1 MRPKSLVLLALALG
15 CGLVASIGISQV
27 LDGKNQTTVETVPI
41 YVALQNINLGD
52 PLDEG
57 MVSLQ
62 EWPKGKVPL
71 GAITKWEEIDE
82 RRPRTVIFEGEPLLD
97 GKFLPKGQTHDPIAG
112 IPTGMRLKTISV
124 DAQKSVAGLLSPGD
138 RVDLQLYVK
147 KNERESIT
155 DSFTKIIMQNVRV
168 YAVDQAIQRSADGA
182 ESRTVA
188 KTVSLIVTPQQANRI
203 TTAENLGSISLIPRH
218 PDDEVIVDDWEQS
231 IDDLLARS
239 DSNSREREQGGR
251 NSEPASSVTAG
262 LASVLQQNVAIE
274 TPAPFKMK
282 VIFPDEVQELEFD
295 AKTGEPVDVEGQN
308 DFGMAGAGG
317 VEENSTSSDDE
328 DEDLE
333 DDEFPI
339 ELEK

>member
-1 MRPKSLVLLALALG
+1 MRPKSLVLLGLALF
-15 CGLVASIGISQV
+15 CGLVASVGISQV
-27 LDGKNQTTVETVPI
+27 LDGKNQATVATVPI

-62 EWPKGKVPL
+62 EWPKDKVPV
-71 GAITKWEEIDE
+71 GAITKWEEIEE

-112 IPTGMRLKTISV
+112 IPSGMRLKTISV

-147 KNERESIT
+147 KNERESIA

-168 YAVDQAIQRSADGA
+168 YAVDQTIQRSADGA
-182 ESRTVA
+182 EARTVA

-203 TTAENLGSISLIPRH
+203 TTAENLGDISLIPRH
-218 PDDEVIVDDWEQS
+218 PDDEKIVDDWEQS

-239 DSNSREREQGGR
+239 DSNSREFEQGERTSQPEGGL
-251 NSEPASSVTAG
+251 AAG
-262 LASVLQQNVAIE
+262 LANALQQSMAVE
-274 TPAPFKMK
+274 TTPPFKMK
-282 VIFPDEVQELEFD
+282 VIFPDEVQELQFD
-295 AKTGEPVDVEGQN
+295 AETGEPLDAEGQD
-308 DFGMAGAGG
+308 DFGTAGA
-317 VEENSTSSDDE
+317 VDSMSSDDE
-328 DEDLE
+328 ETDLE

-339 ELEK
+339 ELKK

>member
-1 MRPKSLVLLALALG
+1 MRPKSLVLLGLALF
-15 CGLVASIGISQV
+15 CGLVASVGISQV
-27 LDGKNQTTVETVPI
+27 LDGKNQKAVATVPI

-62 EWPKGKVPL
+62 EWPKDKVPV
-71 GAITKWEEIDE
+71 GAITKWEEIEE

-147 KNERESIT
+147 KNDRESIT

-168 YAVDQAIQRSADGA
+168 YAVDQTIQRSADGA
-182 ESRTVA
+182 EARTVA

-203 TTAENLGSISLIPRH
+203 TTAENLGDISLIPRH
-218 PDDEVIVDDWEQS
+218 PDDEKIVDDWEQS

-239 DSNSREREQGGR
+239 DSNSREFEQGER
-251 NSEPASSVTAG
+251 TSQSEGGLVAG
-262 LASVLQQNVAIE
+262 LANALQQS
-274 TPAPFKMK
+274 
-282 VIFPDEVQELEFD
+282 
-295 AKTGEPVDVEGQN
+295 
-308 DFGMAGAGG
+308 MARRPL
-317 VEENSTSSDDE
+317 SR
-328 DEDLE
+328 
-333 DDEFPI
+333 
-339 ELEK
+339 

>member
-27 LDGKNQTTVETVPI
+27 LDGKNQKAVETVPI

-62 EWPKGKVPL
+62 EWPKDKVPL
-71 GAITKWEEIDE
+71 GAITKWEEIEE

-112 IPTGMRLKTISV
+112 IPSGMRLKTISV

-147 KNERESIT
+147 KNERESIAN
-155 DSFTKIIMQNVRV
+155 SFTKIIMQNVRV
-168 YAVDQAIQRSADGA
+168 YAVDQAIQRSADGTEA
-182 ESRTVA
+182 RTVA

-203 TTAENLGSISLIPRH
+203 TTAENLGDISLIPRH
-218 PDDEVIVDDWEQS
+218 PDDEKIVDDWEQS

-239 DSNSREREQGGR
+239 DSNSRKAEQGEKS
-251 NSEPASSVTAG
+251 SETASSLVAG
-262 LASVLQQNVAIE
+262 FASALQQSVAIE
-274 TPAPFKMK
+274 TTPPFKMK

-295 AKTGEPVDVEGQN
+295 AETGEPMDAEN
-308 DFGMAGAGG
+308 HENFGTASAVG
-317 VEENSTSSDDE
+317 VGNEETSSDDE
-328 DEDLE
+328 DTDSE

-339 ELEK
+339 ELKK